1 MSKLPDIFLNSL
13 QGLPGFDRQQ
23 FTDVHE
29 AGASLTSVRINESK
43 WSLKELAAAFPG
55 AERVPWCPSG
65 FYLKTRPSFTFNP
78 LFHAGCYYVQEA
90 SSMFLEQA
98 FRQHTSQEPLKVL
111 DLAAAP
117 GGKSTHILSLLPHGS
132 LLVSN
137 EVIRSRA
144 HVLTDNIVKWG
155 QSRCIVTN
163 NDPSAFKKISGYFD
177 VMVVD
182 APCSGSGLFRR
193 DEAAI
198 DEWSI
203 NNVQLCAQRQQRIL
217 ADALVALKS
226 GGLLIYSTCSY
237 SGEEDEAIADWLVQE
252 FEMESVSLQTEKEW
266 GIVESFSPQAKAAG
280 YRFYPDKVKGEG
292 FFMACFRKKNE
303 TSTPKLRPA
312 RPEKL
317 SSREKDLVEQWT
329 GKQEDLTYF
338 KFKEQAWALSPGLFN
353 DFCELQPQLNVLS
366 AGLRLGQ
373 LMKDKLVPDH
383 ALALSLHIAGDVP
396 FTELDDADAIR
407 YLQKQE
413 MQVKPRQ
420 TGWQLVRYRGHNL
433 GWINA
438 LKNRINN
445 YYPKELRIL
454 KQYIDPAVDK

>member
-1 MSKLPDIFLNSL
+1 
-13 QGLPGFDRQQ
+13 
-23 FTDVHE
+23 
-29 AGASLTSVRINESK
+29 
-43 WSLKELAAAFPG
+43 
-55 AERVPWCPSG
+55 
-65 FYLKTRPSFTFNP
+65 
-78 LFHAGCYYVQEA
+78 
-90 SSMFLEQA
+90 
-98 FRQHTSQEPLKVL
+98 
-111 DLAAAP
+111 
-117 GGKSTHILSLLPHGS
+117 
-132 LLVSN
+132 
-137 EVIRSRA
+137 
-144 HVLTDNIVKWG
+144 
-155 QSRCIVTN
+155 
-163 NDPSAFKKISGYFD
+163 
-177 VMVVD
+177 
-182 APCSGSGLFRR
+182 
-193 DEAAI
+193 
-198 DEWSI
+198 
-203 NNVQLCAQRQQRIL
+203 
-217 ADALVALKS
+217 
-226 GGLLIYSTCSY
+226 
-237 SGEEDEAIADWLVQE
+237 
-252 FEMESVSLQTEKEW
+252 MESISLQTEKEW

-280 YRFYPDKVKGEG
+280 YRFYPGKVKGEG

-383 ALALSLHIAGDVP
+383 ALALSLHIAGGVP

-454 KQYIDPAVDK
+454 KQYIHPAVDK